1 MICVTVNHQHY
12 IVKEAIGVCE
22 KCPTARIKHKFLHKV
37 AEDLDLKP
45 REIIYIDLSSQKK
58 LWRFQELVPHTR
70 LRHKTKM
77 VFLHE
82 GKIVSN

>member
-58 LWRFQELVPHTR
+58 IMEVPR
-70 LRHKTKM
+70 IGSSYKTQTQNQNGISSRRKNS
-77 VFLHE
+77 
-82 GKIVSN
+82 I